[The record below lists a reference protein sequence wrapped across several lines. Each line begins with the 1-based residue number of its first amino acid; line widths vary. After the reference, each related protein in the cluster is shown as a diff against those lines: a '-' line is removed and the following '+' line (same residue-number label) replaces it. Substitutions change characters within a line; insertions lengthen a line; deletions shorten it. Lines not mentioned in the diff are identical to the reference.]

1 MEWKQASRQRI
12 LRWWYNAPTVR
23 SLLRRDYVL
32 LRDKSVDEAKDNT
45 AVEYWEARDRILDE
59 VAQALGAVD
68 PYQVEALVEAITAAD
83 QLFLIGVG
91 RVMLSLQA
99 FAKRLNHLG
108 IRAHCVGDINEP
120 AITRDDLLI
129 VGSCSG
135 KSEVPVTIARIAHRH
150 GARIALI
157 GSNPGSP
164 LAPIA
169 DVFVRIPVRSR
180 LELPDEILSEQLL
193 TSLFEQALL
202 LLGDAI
208 ALMIARRLGLDPAT
222 LWQYHANLE

>member
-1 MEWKQASRQRI
+1 MKNEPVKMVGDSSG
-12 LRWWYNAPTVR
+12 VGF
-23 SLLRRDYVL
+23 V
-32 LRDKSVDEAKDNT
+32 
-45 AVEYWEARDRILDE
+45 EARDVVLTE
-59 VAQALGAVD
+59 VARALGAVD
-68 PYQVEALVEAITAAD
+68 PGQVEALVEAILRAGRV
-83 QLFLIGVG
+83 FVVGVG

-108 IRAHCVGDINEP
+108 IRVHCVGDINEP

-135 KSEVPVTIARIAHRH
+135 KSAVPVTIGQIAHRH

-157 GSNPGSP
+157 GSNLGSP

-169 DVFVRIPVRSR
+169 DLFVRIPAHSR
-180 LELPDEILSEQLL
+180 LELPDEIPSEQLM

-208 ALMIARRLGLDPAT
+208 ALMIARRQGLDPAT

>member
-1 MEWKQASRQRI
+1 M
-12 LRWWYNAPTVR
+12 NT
-23 SLLRRDYVL
+23 
-32 LRDKSVDEAKDNT
+32 AKDET
-45 AVEYWEARDRILDE
+45 AVEYRAARDRILDE

-68 PYQVEALVEAITAAD
+68 PGQVQALVEAILHAD
-83 QLFLIGVG
+83 QVFVIGVG

-99 FAKRLNHLG
+99 FVKRLNHLG

-120 AITRDDLLI
+120 AITRHDLLI

-135 KSEVPVTIARIAHRH
+135 KSAVPVTIGQIAHRH

-180 LELPDEILSEQLL
+180 LELPDEIPSEQLL

-208 ALMIARRLGLDPAT
+208 ALMIAGRRGLDPAM
-222 LWQYHANLE
+222 LWLRHANLE

>member
-1 MEWKQASRQRI
+1 MNEVLTYEQARG
-12 LRWWYNAPTVR
+12 V
-23 SLLRRDYVL
+23 VL
-32 LRDKSVDEAKDNT
+32 A
-45 AVEYWEARDRILDE
+45 E
-59 VAQALGAVD
+59 VTQALQAVD
-68 PYQVEALVEAITAAD
+68 PAQVEVLLDTILGADRVFLV
-83 QLFLIGVG
+83 GVG

-120 AITRDDLLI
+120 AITPADLLI

-135 KSEVPVTIARIAHRH
+135 KSEVPVTIGGIARRH
-150 GARIALI
+150 GARIAHI

-169 DVFVRIPVRSR
+169 DIFVRIPVRSR
-180 LELPDEILSEQLL
+180 LELPDEIPSQQLM

-222 LWQYHANLE
+222 LWRYHANLE

>member
-1 MEWKQASRQRI
+1 M
-12 LRWWYNAPTVR
+12 NAAE
-23 SLLRRDYVL
+23 
-32 LRDKSVDEAKDNT
+32 DKT
-45 AVEYWEARDRILDE
+45 AVEYWAVRDLVLDE
-59 VAQALGAVD
+59 VARALGAVD
-68 PYQVEALVEAITAAD
+68 PRQVEALVEAILRAD
-83 QLFLIGVG
+83 QLFVIGVG

-99 FAKRLNHLG
+99 FAKRVNHLG

-135 KSEVPVTIARIAHRH
+135 KSAVPVTIGQIAHRH

-169 DVFVRIPVRSR
+169 DVFVRIPVHSR
-180 LELPDEILSEQLL
+180 LELPDEIPSEQLM
-193 TSLFEQALL
+193 TTLFEQALL
-202 LLGDAI
+202 LLGDAV
-208 ALMIARRLGLDPAT
+208 ALMIVRRRGLDPTT